1 MELCINTKLNLRGAS
16 ANVEIYTI
24 SENISNETISTINDI
39 SLSELMNLVRR
50 HRGCEIA
57 SDNLLTIKTCD
68 NEVEVVVSPA
78 NLLARMGWGKAVSKV
93 RRRREAEEERG
104 A

>member
-1 MELCINTKLNLRGAS
+1 MCRYEIKLERS
-16 ANVEIYTI
+16 ICKCQIYTI

-68 NEVEVVVSPA
+68 NEVEVVVSPVESP
-78 NLLARMGWGKAVSKV
+78 R
-93 RRRREAEEERG
+93 
-104 A
+104 